1 VILSQ
6 SVILTHAV
14 SRSQWR
20 DLRPF
25 TSETPTPT
33 ASFNEASRRLTLP
46 ECENGATQSLKYDPV
61 ASQSSAPPAA
71 AQSWF

>member
-1 VILSQ
+1 MILSQ

-25 TSETPTPT
+25 TSETPT
-33 ASFNEASRRLTLP
+33 ASFNEAPRRLTLS